1 MLFNTKNNLLIQISI
16 KEKYFP
22 DTKVSSPSPDY
33 LLSGR
38 KKGNN
43 TMKTTV
49 VFSVNPLRRPNT
61 GIQLWHT
68 LFIIKTSL

>member
-22 DTKVSSPSPDY
+22 DTKGSSASPDY
-33 LLSGR
+33 LLSRR

-43 TMKTTV
+43 TMKIIV
-49 VFSVNPLRRPNT
+49 VFSVNP
-61 GIQLWHT
+61 
-68 LFIIKTSL
+68 

>member
-33 LLSGR
+33 LLSRR

-49 VFSVNPLRRPNT
+49 VFSINP
-61 GIQLWHT
+61 
-68 LFIIKTSL
+68 